1 MKKQQSH
8 INVETQSF
16 IIHESTIRMSSL
28 LSDEELG
35 RLIRHFY
42 LYTENG
48 LTPDDEPNLAV
59 TIIFNEW
66 MLRYQSDKE
75 QYETVRQQ
83 KSAAGRKSVAKRWK
97 HEEDRTETTEDST
110 AITEDNTT
118 ITENNTA
125 ITENNTAITENNTAI
140 TEDNTAITEDNTDKQ
155 AITKIT
161 ESDSDSKKKE
171 TSPKGEAKKKVSLP
185 PSPTLETRKNDF
197 YQSVVPYAEQYDRE
211 MLNDFY
217 QYWTE
222 LDKRGRRMRFEMEKT
237 WETGKRLAT
246 WARRERK
253 N

>member
-16 IIHESTIRMSSL
+16 IVHESTIRMSSL

-66 MLRYQSDKE
+66 LLRYQSDKE

-83 KSAAGRKSVAKRWK
+83 KSEAGRKSVAKRWK
-97 HEEDRTETTEDST
+97 HEEDRTETAEDS
-110 AITEDNTT
+110 
-118 ITENNTA
+118 
-125 ITENNTAITENNTAI
+125 TAITENNTAI

-161 ESDSDSKKKE
+161 ESDSDYDSKKKE

>member
-66 MLRYQSDKE
+66 LLRYQSDKE

-83 KSAAGRKSVAKRWK
+83 KSEAGRKSVAKRWK
-97 HEEDRTETTEDST
+97 HEEDRTETAEDS
-110 AITEDNTT
+110 
-118 ITENNTA
+118 
-125 ITENNTAITENNTAI
+125 TAITENNTAI

-161 ESDSDSKKKE
+161 ESDSDYDSKKKE

>member
-16 IIHESTIRMSSL
+16 IVHESTIRMSSL

-42 LYTENG
+42 LYTENEQ
-48 LTPDDEPNLAV
+48 TPDDEPNLAV

-66 MLRYQSDKE
+66 LLRYKSDKE

-83 KSAAGRKSVAKRWK
+83 KSEAGRKSMAKRWK
-97 HEEDRTETTEDST
+97 HEEDYTEKTEDS
-110 AITEDNTT
+110 
-118 ITENNTA
+118 
-125 ITENNTAITENNTAI
+125 TAI

-185 PSPTLETRKNDF
+185 PSPTLETRKNEF

>member
-16 IIHESTIRMSSL
+16 IVHESTIRMSSL

-42 LYTENG
+42 LYTENEQ
-48 LTPDDEPNLAV
+48 TPDDEPNLAV

-66 MLRYQSDKE
+66 LLRYQSDKE

-83 KSAAGRKSVAKRWK
+83 KSEAGRKSMAKRWK

-110 AITEDNTT
+110 TIAEDS
-118 ITENNTA
+118 
-125 ITENNTAITENNTAI
+125 TAI
-140 TEDNTAITEDNTDKQ
+140 TEDSTAITEDNTDKQ

-161 ESDSDSKKKE
+161 ESDSDYDSKKKE

>member
-16 IIHESTIRMSSL
+16 IVHESTIRMSSL

-42 LYTENG
+42 LYTENEQ
-48 LTPDDEPNLAV
+48 TPDDEPNLAV

-66 MLRYQSDKE
+66 LLRYQSDKE

-83 KSAAGRKSVAKRWK
+83 KSEAGRKSMAKRWK

-110 AITEDNTT
+110 TIAEDS
-118 ITENNTA
+118 
-125 ITENNTAITENNTAI
+125 TAI
-140 TEDNTAITEDNTDKQ
+140 TEDSTAITEDNTDKQ

-161 ESDSDSKKKE
+161 ESDSDYDSKKKE

-197 YQSVVPYAEQYDRE
+197 SHSVVPYAEQYDRE

>member
-16 IIHESTIRMSSL
+16 IVHESTIRMSSL

-66 MLRYQSDKE
+66 LLRYKSDKE

-83 KSAAGRKSVAKRWK
+83 KSEAGHKSVAKRWK
-97 HEEDRTETTEDST
+97 HEKDRTETTEDST
-110 AITEDNTT
+110 TIAEDS
-118 ITENNTA
+118 TA
-125 ITENNTAITENNTAI
+125 ITENNTTITKDNTAI
-140 TEDNTAITEDNTDKQ
+140 TEDNTAITKDNTDKQ

-161 ESDSDSKKKE
+161 ESDSDSDSKKKE

>member
-16 IIHESTIRMSSL
+16 IVHESTIRMSSL

-66 MLRYQSDKE
+66 LLRYQSDKE

-83 KSAAGRKSVAKRWK
+83 KSEAGRKSMAKRWK
-97 HEEDRTETTEDST
+97 HEEDCTEKTKESTAITEEST

-118 ITENNTA
+118 ITE
-125 ITENNTAITENNTAI
+125 ES
-140 TEDNTAITEDNTDKQ
+140 TAITEDNTDKQ

>member
-16 IIHESTIRMSSL
+16 IVHESTIRMSSL

-83 KSAAGRKSVAKRWK
+83 KKYRRKTADFFYRQTAFV
-97 HEEDRTETTEDST
+97 DST
-110 AITEDNTT
+110 CYEYV
-118 ITENNTA
+118 
-125 ITENNTAITENNTAI
+125 
-140 TEDNTAITEDNTDKQ
+140 
-155 AITKIT
+155 
-161 ESDSDSKKKE
+161 
-171 TSPKGEAKKKVSLP
+171 EAFLSGHSAVALSELK
-185 PSPTLETRKNDF
+185 LEKDPECPICGKDCRCG
-197 YQSVVPYAEQYDRE
+197 AEVQ
-211 MLNDFY
+211 LH
-217 QYWTE
+217 
-222 LDKRGRRMRFEMEKT
+222 
-237 WETGKRLAT
+237 RL
-246 WARRERK
+246 
-253 N
+253 

>member
-16 IIHESTIRMSSL
+16 IVHESTIRMSSL

-42 LYTENG
+42 LYTENEQ
-48 LTPDDEPNLAV
+48 TPDDEPNLAV

-83 KSAAGRKSVAKRWK
+83 KSEAGRKSVAKRWK
-97 HEEDRTETTEDST
+97 HEKDRTETTEDST
-110 AITEDNTT
+110 TIAEDS
-118 ITENNTA
+118 TA
-125 ITENNTAITENNTAI
+125 ITEESTPI
-140 TEDNTAITEDNTDKQ
+140 TEDNTAITKDNTAIKKDNTDKQ

-161 ESDSDSKKKE
+161 ESDSDYDSKKKE

-246 WARRERK
+246 WARRER
-253 N
+253 NN